1 MLDRQKRLRPES
13 IRYFTIRGGQ
23 GHRLESLSDGVFA
36 LAIAIL
42 LISSSVPKN
51 FNDLLQFV
59 YDALPLFICMIFI
72 YSIWHQQTVFFLR
85 YGLYDKRTIQLNLIL
100 LFLTLFYAY
109 PLKFLMTWLLQFMY
123 FFGGWLLG
131 FKGFGQKIGE
141 MSQMIKFNDMPLL
154 MIIYG
159 LGFLGI
165 FFIFYLLYSH
175 AFKQKE
181 ALELNEVEKTLT
193 RFSIIQV
200 KVVMLV
206 ATVSVVIAFIGF
218 LMGAPFSGFFAGLAY
233 NLLWIISIPLSKKH
247 EKQLQTLLTR
257 EM

>member
-1 MLDRQKRLRPES
+1 MLDRKALLQPES
-13 IRYFTIRGGQ
+13 LRHFIVRGGQ

-42 LISSSVPKN
+42 LIATSVPKN

-59 YDALPLFICMIFI
+59 YDAVPLFICMIFI

-85 YGLYDKRTIQLNLIL
+85 YGLYDKHTIRLNLVL

-131 FKGFGQKIGE
+131 FEGFWQKMGE
-141 MSQMIKFNDMPLL
+141 LSQMISFNDMPLL

-165 FFIFYLLYSH
+165 FFIFYLLYLH
-175 AFKQKE
+175 AFKQKDL
-181 ALELNEVEKTLT
+181 LELNEVEITLT

-206 ATVSVVIAFIGF
+206 AAVSVLIAFIGF
-218 LMGAPFSGFFAGLAY
+218 LMDAPFSGFFAGLAY

-247 EKQLQTLLTR
+247 EKQLQTLLTG